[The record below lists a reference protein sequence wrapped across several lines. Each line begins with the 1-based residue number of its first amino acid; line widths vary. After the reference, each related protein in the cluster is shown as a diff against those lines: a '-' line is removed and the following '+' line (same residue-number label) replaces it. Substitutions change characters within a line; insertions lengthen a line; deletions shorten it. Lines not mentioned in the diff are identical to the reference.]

1 MRDIQNDLFD
11 VKETCCESCQYN
23 MPGKTWC
30 LKYKRIKPVRVMI
43 GSIKCEKYCMLNNVI
58 MASIVGFA
66 VGDALGVP
74 VEFASREELSKNP
87 VKDMKGKGTHNQK
100 AGTWSD
106 DTSLTIALIKA
117 LGDKEFNVDSIA
129 RRMMD
134 WLYKGKYTANGKVF
148 DVGNTTREAI
158 WRMHKGVSPIEAGG
172 KDEYSNGNGSLMRIH
187 PLAFYLL
194 DVDNFEEKKNMIY
207 QVSSLTHANIISK
220 VACHF
225 LVELIIRLLK
235 TNSIRTAY
243 DML

>member
-11 VKETCCESCQYN
+11 VKETYCESCKYN
-23 MPGKTWC
+23 IPGKTWC
-30 LKYKRIKPVRVMI
+30 SKYKRIKPVSVMI
-43 GSIKCEKYCMLNNVI
+43 GRIKCEKYCMLNNVV

-134 WLYKGKYTANGKVF
+134 WLYKGKYTAN
-148 DVGNTTREAI
+148 A
-158 WRMHKGVSPIEAGG
+158 
-172 KDEYSNGNGSLMRIH
+172 
-187 PLAFYLL
+187 
-194 DVDNFEEKKNMIY
+194 
-207 QVSSLTHANIISK
+207 
-220 VACHF
+220 
-225 LVELIIRLLK
+225 
-235 TNSIRTAY
+235 IRTISSITLIFSSK
-243 DML
+243 MSQKK